1 MEDKPKYLH
10 KGTYGCVF
18 KPGLRCSKKQDKKTI
33 SKIFSS
39 QTNSKNEY
47 DTYMNKII
55 PIDPDNIF
63 TIKLYEKCGVEKNH
77 FDNIEYYC
85 NGFSK
90 SKLYSQIVYENGG
103 LNLTESSSK
112 YYFEDLYISFE
123 NIFYGLMILDSAKIS
138 HLDIKPDNLVYN
150 SEKNKTSLIDFG
162 LSTNYHKIYD
172 YSRINLLKHPYIYYP
187 PEFMLMFHK
196 LTMKENIIY
205 KTWEDYL
212 KENKNTINQDL
223 QQNINKL
230 QYLLNKYTTD
240 ETHSK
245 YKLFYKSLIKLLSLY
260 NSNEKLL
267 KVKKIINEND
277 IEKYHNKIDVY
288 MWGITLLIVFL
299 NAYKNQKLNIKKY
312 HTIYNK
318 ILKLIMNMINL
329 NPINRIT
336 PLEAYEYYTKILKN
350 IKIKINKNI

>member
-1 MEDKPKYLH
+1 MEEKSKYLN

-18 KPGLRCSKKQDKKTI
+18 KPGLRCTKKQDKNTI

-39 QTNSKNEY
+39 QKNSKNEY
-47 DTYMNKII
+47 DTYMKKIQ

-63 TIKLYEKCGVEKNH
+63 TIKLYEKCGIDKNY

-90 SKLYSQIVYENGG
+90 SKPYSQLVYEYGG
-103 LNLTESSSK
+103 LNLTEASSK
-112 YYFEDLYISFE
+112 YSFEDLYISFE
-123 NIFYGLMILDSAKIS
+123 NIFYGLMILDSSKIS

-162 LSTNYHKIYD
+162 LSTNYSKIYE
-172 YSRINLLKHPYIYYP
+172 YSKINLLKHPYIYYP
-187 PEFMLMFHK
+187 PEFMLIYHK
-196 LTMKENIIY
+196 LTTKENDSY
-205 KTWEDYL
+205 KIWNEYL
-212 KENKNTINQDL
+212 KENKNIVNHDL

-230 QYLLNKYTTD
+230 QNLLNKYTID

-245 YKLFYKSLIKLLSLY
+245 YKLFYKSLIKLISLY
-260 NSNEKLL
+260 NSEKKLL
-267 KVKKIINEND
+267 KVYKIVNEND
-277 IEKYHNKIDVY
+277 VEKYHNKIDVY

-299 NAYKNQKLNIKKY
+299 NAYKNQKLNIIKY

-318 ILKLIMNMINL
+318 ILKLIMNMINF
-329 NPINRIT
+329 NPIKRIT
-336 PLEAYEYYTKILKN
+336 PFEAYEYYIEILKN